1 MEMEVGGES
10 LEKIMALKHFTED
23 ESAQLMQGIFQALS
37 YLHEECNVIHRDLKP
52 ENVLI
57 SDPSNLRSVKL
68 CDFGLSVECTKSSM
82 QDFAR
87 CGTLLYTPP
96 E

>member
-1 MEMEVGGES
+1 
-10 LEKIMALKHFTED
+10 
-23 ESAQLMQGIFQALS
+23 MQGVFAALV
-37 YLHEECNVIHRDLKP
+37 YLHEECNVIHRDIKM
-52 ENVLI
+52 ENILI
-57 SDPSNLRSVKL
+57 ADPRNMGTVKL

-96 E
+96 EQVL